1 MYIVQYSDLIRGISE
16 FPIEV
21 VQKMVERSTEQEKWF
36 DDVGMATFQHHVSS
50 SGRGG
55 FHWGSTPEGH
65 SFWSR
70 VIEGR
75 RFDLFFDR
83 YPCKYL
89 GKTIYIETDGTNN
102 SEQLSKIRNYT
113 SGTSCCGR
121 SALKGIYYLDVGE
134 SRKGNIKFAM
144 FGTKRYNDTISSGIN
159 IGE

>member
-1 MYIVQYSDLIRGISE
+1 MYIVQYSDLIGDLTK

-21 VQKMVERSTEQEKWF
+21 VQKMVERSTEQGNWF
-36 DDVGMATFQHHVSS
+36 DDIGMTTFHHHVTS

-55 FHWGSTPEGH
+55 FSWGLTPEGH
-65 SFWSR
+65 TFWSR

-89 GKTIYIETDGTNN
+89 GKTIYVETDRTNN
-102 SEQLSKIRNYT
+102 KVQLSKIKSYT
-113 SGTSCCGR
+113 SESQCYGESR
-121 SALKGIYYLDVGE
+121 LNGIYYLDVAE
-134 SRKGNIKFAM
+134 ARNGNIKFSM
-144 FGTKRYNDTISSGIN
+144 SGTKRYRDTISSGVN